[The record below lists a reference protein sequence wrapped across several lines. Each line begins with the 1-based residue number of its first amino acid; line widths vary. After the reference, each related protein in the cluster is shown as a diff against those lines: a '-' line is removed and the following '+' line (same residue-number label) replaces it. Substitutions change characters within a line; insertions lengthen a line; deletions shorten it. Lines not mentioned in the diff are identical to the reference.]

1 MAAMDNILVKDDTV
15 TTPVEFTLYPVTDTP
30 NPVWRAAVANVP
42 LDGQIK
48 MALSDETLKSG
59 AVKMTMK
66 LEVPVLETLG
76 ASGTSAGYV
85 APPKVAY
92 VTTAIFTMFS
102 DRRSTT
108 QDRANALKMALG
120 LIQGASAT
128 TATGVLNQASA
139 GNAVVNSTLPI
150 PNAFT
155 RSIKPN

>member
-30 NPVWRAAVANVP
+30 NPIWRASTAAVPV
-42 LDGQIK
+42 DGQVKLTFSCDPIK
-48 MALSDETLKSG
+48 GGGYKTTA
-59 AVKMTMK
+59 K

-92 VTTAIFTMFS
+92 VTTCIFTMFS

-108 QDRANALKMALG
+108 QDRANALKMTLG
-120 LIQGASAT
+120 VLQGASST
-128 TATGVLNQASA
+128 TATGILSNTAA
-139 GNAVVNSTLPI
+139 GNAFVNSTLPI
-150 PNAFT
+150 TQAIV
-155 RSIKPN
+155 RVIKPN